1 LVSDVRAALGF
12 GIVAAVVFVL
22 RFVVVVPMM
31 SGYEWNV
38 SSKDGD
44 DLAIVTGTGAC
55 SVAAEALDGSG
66 LTMVFQPIFDLRA
79 WVLGDDATV
88 GYEALARFD
97 GGFGPGEV
105 FAAAQAAG
113 FGVELETRAVR
124 SALESLDR
132 LPADVF
138 LSINVSS
145 RLVATGGLVEV
156 LRLYDASRVVF
167 DLIEGGELA
176 DLQFVGGIDDLTQA
190 ITDLQRL
197 GVRIALDDTV
207 GVDSS
212 FSELV
217 LIPFDILKIDRPLVR
232 DVDKHPD
239 RAVGITALVQL
250 ATATGADVVAEGI
263 ETADELAALINI
275 DVRYGQGYH
284 FAYPAPLDQQTLPVA
299 S

>member
-1 LVSDVRAALGF
+1 
-12 GIVAAVVFVL
+12 
-22 RFVVVVPMM
+22 
-31 SGYEWNV
+31 
-38 SSKDGD
+38 
-44 DLAIVTGTGAC
+44 
-55 SVAAEALDGSG
+55 
-66 LTMVFQPIFDLRA
+66 
-79 WVLGDDATV
+79 
-88 GYEALARFD
+88 
-97 GGFGPGEV
+97 
-105 FAAAQAAG
+105 
-113 FGVELETRAVR
+113 
-124 SALESLDR
+124 
-132 LPADVF
+132 

-176 DLQFVGGIDDLTQA
+176 DLQLVGGIDDLTQA